1 MLSYK
6 NLNNKDM
13 ISYDEFVFDQVTG
26 TWISAIEYNDFL
38 KAVNDDLEKQI
49 EVDQETLIWDDYM
62 ASVEQDNQRYEN
74 IKLGNSTI
82 I

>member
-6 NLNNKDM
+6 NINNKDM
-13 ISYDEFVFDQVTG
+13 MSYDEFVFDQVTG

-38 KAVNDDLEKQI
+38 KAVNDDM
-49 EVDQETLIWDDYM
+49 DNH
-62 ASVEQDNQRYEN
+62 EQDSQRYEN

>member
-1 MLSYK
+1 
-6 NLNNKDM
+6 M
-13 ISYDEFVFDQVTG
+13 ISYDEFVFDQVTS

-38 KAVNDDLEKQI
+38 KAVNDDM
-49 EVDQETLIWDDYM
+49 DNH
-62 ASVEQDNQRYEN
+62 EQDSQRYEN